1 MVALLEQ
8 LEEFIALMRGVDA
21 RFALIGDLA
30 LSAHQLPRATQ
41 DIVFLLDKA
50 AADQVDAALIALGY
64 HCIHRS
70 EDAANYRRG
79 AQALDLIYAYRARAL
94 ALLVNTQTRALGAQ
108 VLPVV
113 SVEGLIGLKLQA
125 ISNDPRRLQD
135 LVDIRN
141 LIEKHRQHL
150 DLALLFDYFTL
161 FEKTALYHE
170 LLGHSH
176 A

>member
-1 MVALLEQ
+1 MALLQQ
-8 LEEFIALMRGVDA
+8 LEEFLVMMRSIDA

-41 DIVFLLDKA
+41 DIDFLLEKS

-64 HCIHRS
+64 CCIHRS
-70 EDAANYRRG
+70 EDAANYRRDT
-79 AQALDLIYAYRARAL
+79 QALDLIYAYRTRAL
-94 ALLVNTQTRALGAQ
+94 ALLLNTQTRVLGAQ
-108 VLPVV
+108 TLPVI

-141 LIEKHRQHL
+141 LIEKHRQSL
-150 DLALLFDYFTL
+150 DLTVLFDYFGL
-161 FEKTALYHE
+161 FDKTALYHE
-170 LLGHSH
+170 LLGQ
-176 A
+176 